1 MVTYDR
7 WFITPAVER
16 DVDGEVETYPKYSD
30 HTDVSGFSG
39 NTFDSQEIYD
49 AGYHGHIATYPDV
62 AEWYIVRMYGEG
74 AAGWNALGEIHNH
87 FDTRTLADH
96 AHDVAPIMDQRFGV
110 SNWMF
115 EVN

>member
-39 NTFDSQEIYD
+39 NTFEPGTIQG
-49 AGYHGHIATYPDV
+49 AGYYGLIAIYPDV
-62 AEWYIVRMYGEG
+62 AEWYVVRMYGEG
-74 AAGWNALGEIHNH
+74 NSGWAALGEIHNH
-87 FDTRTLADH
+87 HDTRTLADH
-96 AHDVAPIMDQRFGV
+96 ESDVAPIMDQRFGV
-110 SNWMF
+110 SNWKF
-115 EVN
+115 GVN